1 VSGIS
6 AEAVVL
12 WTHVAG
18 GVVAL
23 LAGVGALVTNKG
35 GGRHRFAGRQFV
47 RAMAVVVG
55 TVPLL
60 LAFDPASFARQ
71 FLTLVAVFSGYF
83 AFTGYRV
90 LARKRPAAEAA
101 PVDWAAAVLVV
112 VASLALA
119 GLGVAILLGGGT
131 FGIVLLVF
139 GLLGG
144 GFGLVD
150 VRGFRAPEDRN
161 PWLVDHLS
169 RMLGAFIA
177 TVTAVSVVNFSEVLP
192 VASWLWPTAV
202 GVPLTFYYQA
212 KYGDTG
218 PLARVDWVAG

>member
-12 WTHVAG
+12 WTHVAA

-23 LAGVGALVTNKG
+23 LAGAGALVTNKG

-60 LAFDPASFARQ
+60 LAFDPTSFARQ

-119 GLGVAILLGGGT
+119 GLGVALLLRGGT

-144 GFGLVD
+144 GFGFVD
-150 VRGFRAPEDRN
+150 VRGFRAPEGRN
-161 PWLVDHLS
+161 PWLVDHLT
-169 RMLGAFIA
+169 RMIGAFIA
-177 TVTAVSVVNFSEVLP
+177 TVSAVSVVNLSATLGV
-192 VASWLWPTAV
+192 VAWLWPTAAFT
-202 GVPLTFYYQA
+202 PLTLYWQA
-212 KYGDTG
+212 KYADEG
-218 PLARVDWVAG
+218 PLVDVVKA